1 MNAAKIVLK
10 GPIPMSPYIL
20 GVDGGTTKTIALVA
34 DMSGNI
40 LGAARGGNSNW
51 TGDDVTVPMEV
62 VAATARE
69 ALRAAG
75 CTHDEVQ
82 VGVFGLAG
90 ADWPEDYERRQA
102 ALEAAELAR
111 RIVVRN
117 DAIAGW
123 RGGTR
128 QTYGVVIAAGTGS
141 NTCVLAPDGREWCYG
156 YYVFY
161 GGAVDV
167 AQDTIQ
173 AVLRAEDGRGR
184 PTALTGRVLQELGY
198 PTPEEM
204 LKGMVAGRIGKAA
217 LLSLC
222 PIAFEVAASGD
233 EVAADLIVKQGM
245 ALGEYAAAAIRRFD
259 MASLTFDV
267 VLAGSV
273 FKGQGPLL
281 IDTVTQ
287 IIHRTAPR
295 ATIVRAALEP
305 AAGALL
311 LAYDALGITVT
322 DAMLA
327 ALRATLPD
335 PALFA
340 TGSTSPPSLAGLE
353 YRNATWTEEV

>member
-1 MNAAKIVLK
+1 
-10 GPIPMSPYIL
+10 MSPYII

-34 DMSGNI
+34 DMSGQI
-40 LGAARGGNSNW
+40 VGAARGGNSNW

-75 CTHDEVQ
+75 CTPADIQ

-90 ADWPEDYERRQA
+90 ADWPEDYERRRA
-102 ALEAAELAR
+102 ALEAADIAK

-128 QTYGVVIAAGTGS
+128 QTYGAVIAAGTGS
-141 NTCVLAPDGREWCYG
+141 NTCVLTPDGREWCYG

-167 AQDTIQ
+167 AQDTLQ
-173 AVLRAEDGRGR
+173 AVLRAEDGRG
-184 PTALTGRVLQELGY
+184 PHTALTGRVLEQLGY
-198 PTPEEM
+198 SNPEAM

-222 PIAFEVAASGD
+222 PIAFEVAAAGD
-233 EVAADLIVKQGM
+233 EVAAELIVKQGT
-245 ALGEYAAAAIRRFD
+245 ALGEYAAAAIRRFA
-259 MASLTFDV
+259 MQALTFDV

-287 IIHRTAPR
+287 VIHRTAPG
-295 ATIVRAALEP
+295 ASIVRAALEP

-311 LAYDALGITVT
+311 LAYDALGIPVT
-322 DAMLA
+322 DEMLA
-327 ALRATLPD
+327 TLRATLPD
-335 PALFA
+335 PVLFA
-340 TGSTSPPSLAGLE
+340 TGATAPPSLAGLE
-353 YRNATWTEEV
+353 YRNVTWTEEV

>member
-1 MNAAKIVLK
+1 
-10 GPIPMSPYIL
+10 MSPYII
-20 GVDGGTTKTIALVA
+20 GIDGGTTKTIALVA
-34 DMSGNI
+34 DMSGQI
-40 LGAARGGNSNW
+40 VGAARGGNSNW

-75 CTHDEVQ
+75 CTPADIQ

-90 ADWPEDYERRQA
+90 ADWPEDYERRRA
-102 ALEAAELAR
+102 ALEAADIAK

-141 NTCVLAPDGREWCYG
+141 NTCVLTPDGREWCYG

-167 AQDTIQ
+167 AQDVLQ

-184 PTALTGRVLQELGY
+184 PTNLTARVLEQLGY
-198 PTPEEM
+198 PSPEAM

-222 PIAFEVAASGD
+222 PIAFEVAAAGD
-233 EVAADLIVKQGM
+233 EVAADLIVKQGT

-259 MASLTFDV
+259 MQALTFDV

-281 IDTVTQ
+281 VDTVTQ
-287 IIHRTAPR
+287 VIHRTAPG
-295 ATIVRAALEP
+295 ASIVRAALEP

-311 LAYDALGITVT
+311 LAYDALGIPVT
-322 DAMLA
+322 DDMLA
-327 ALRATLPD
+327 TLRATLPE

-340 TGSTSPPSLAGLE
+340 TGATGPTNLAGLE
-353 YRNATWTEEV
+353 YRNATWTGEA